1 MSRFTFLRTFLSDFF
16 ASNTFLSKF
25 TQKIAQKS
33 TQKSPQ
39 GKKSSKKYS
48 KKSFYFTFLNSKP
61 LSWGWAILSLSVI
74 RIAHPNYY
82 VILCIVWALRGP
94 CRIHNNNFEGKKYFT
109 KFIPWLS
116 IAPFPLSSKQHQ
128 HNCNALNDL
137 PLVLK
142 GSCQSYLRNMKLWRA
157 WASE

>member
-1 MSRFTFLRTFLSDFF
+1 MSDFF

-61 LSWGWAILSLSVI
+61 LSKDNI
-74 RIAHPNYY
+74 N
-82 VILCIVWALRGP
+82 
-94 CRIHNNNFEGKKYFT
+94 GK
-109 KFIPWLS
+109 
-116 IAPFPLSSKQHQ
+116 SKVVAK
-128 HNCNALNDL
+128 NLD
-137 PLVLK
+137 
-142 GSCQSYLRNMKLWRA
+142 RN
-157 WASE
+157 

>member
-1 MSRFTFLRTFLSDFF
+1 MSDFF

-61 LSWGWAILSLSVI
+61 LSRQAMGAAAKLKGEHQHEPNQKYGKEIAILITRS
-74 RIAHPNYY
+74 
-82 VILCIVWALRGP
+82 
-94 CRIHNNNFEGKKYFT
+94 
-109 KFIPWLS
+109 
-116 IAPFPLSSKQHQ
+116 
-128 HNCNALNDL
+128 
-137 PLVLK
+137 
-142 GSCQSYLRNMKLWRA
+142 
-157 WASE
+157 